1 MSLVHHR
8 FEFIEQC
15 NQMMSKDVIS
25 TYSTVVFLLLST
37 SKQFTGITA
46 YLHAHQTTNITTL
59 RTQPNKEKS
68 PVSVLYW
75 HKMALNMC
83 FSLMTNLADASGV
96 LAHFPR
102 LFPAIRFPLSVPIG
116 DAHIEFIEGKNVV
129 VHPLYLYCVNNYP
142 NCSSVGSHQLG
153 QLPKTLKHCCCLV
166 FCLHACPK

>member
-37 SKQFTGITA
+37 SKEFTVITA
-46 YLHAHQTTNITTL
+46 YLHAHQTANITTL
-59 RTQPNKEKS
+59 CTQPNKEKS
-68 PVSVLYW
+68 LVSVLYW
-75 HKMALNMC
+75 HKLALNMC
-83 FSLMTNLADASGV
+83 FSLMTNLTDALGV
-96 LAHFPR
+96 LHFPR

-129 VHPLYLYCVNNYP
+129 VHSLYL
-142 NCSSVGSHQLG
+142 
-153 QLPKTLKHCCCLV
+153 
-166 FCLHACPK
+166 